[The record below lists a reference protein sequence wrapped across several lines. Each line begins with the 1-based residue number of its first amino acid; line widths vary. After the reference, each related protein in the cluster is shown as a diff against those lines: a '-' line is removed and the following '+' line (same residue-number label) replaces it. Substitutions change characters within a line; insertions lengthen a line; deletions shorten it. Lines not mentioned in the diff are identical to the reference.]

1 MKKLTLKFVSTAFIA
16 IALIGFQSCSE
27 DGMPNEGEALTQ
39 EELQTIL
46 STDDIAGA
54 ADTALAELFAGETVA
69 KGATAKEGECYS
81 AEYSDTGFV
90 ATFNNCVLNG
100 TDNVNGTVTVT
111 YEVGEEASSFTATYQ
126 DFYVGTLK
134 INGTRTFEITGN
146 GEQSSVSFTVVSD
159 MTVEMEDESVI
170 SENGTKT
177 FIIAF
182 GDSLETTQISISGNW
197 TVAADGN
204 TYAVETLED
213 LQGSAACEYLTSGSM
228 SVSKN
233 GLSVIVDFGEGVCD
247 DVATIIYPNGAT
259 EEISL

>member
-16 IALIGFQSCSE
+16 IAMIGFQSCSE

-54 ADTALAELFAGETVA
+54 ADTALAELFAGETAA

-90 ATFNNCVLNG
+90 ETFNNCVLNG

-126 DFYVGTLK
+126 DFYVGNIK
-134 INGTRTFEITGN
+134 INGTRTYEISAGSQEN
-146 GEQSSVSFTVVSD
+146 SVSFTVESD
-159 MTVEMEDESVI
+159 MTIEMEDESII

-177 FIIAF
+177 FGITF
-182 GDSLETTQISISGNW
+182 GDDLESTVFSLSGNW
-197 TVAADGN
+197 TVETEGN
-204 TYAVETLED
+204 TYSVQTLED
-213 LQGSAACEYLTSGSM
+213 LQGNATCEYLTTGSM
-228 SVSKN
+228 TISKN
-233 GLSVIVDFGEGVCD
+233 GLAVTVDFGNGECD

-259 EEISL
+259 EEITL